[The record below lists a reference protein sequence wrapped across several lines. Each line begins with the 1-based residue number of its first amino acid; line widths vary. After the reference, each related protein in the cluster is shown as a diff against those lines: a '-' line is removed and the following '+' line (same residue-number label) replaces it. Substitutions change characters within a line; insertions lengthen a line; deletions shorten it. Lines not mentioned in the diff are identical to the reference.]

1 MSSNGNHTI
10 DLGNYE
16 EWFILYMDDE
26 LGTEE
31 KAAVENFLLLH
42 PHLQEELDLL
52 LSTRLPADEISF
64 WGKEDLK
71 AEAMKLNAVDENLLL
86 YLDNELPS
94 AGKKAV
100 EEKLATNK
108 DYQLQHALLQQTKL
122 DASEIIP
129 YPNKAE
135 LYRHAERVRFF
146 PMWMRIAV
154 AVVIILF
161 SAYFFVFTANQQ
173 PVASGDVV
181 QQGQPAEQPKSAT
194 PEPNPVERL
203 LSQPAPTVTVK
214 ATTQNKTGTRPKTQA
229 PDFTPQKKNTSEP
242 ATPAVPPTETIALQ
256 KEAAVQIDPARTKT
270 QPALALNIPIATP
283 AVTSATP
290 ATYNEQRN
298 PEVTAG
304 MEGEERTNRTP
315 AKGFLRKVSR
325 FLERRAGIGTVNA
338 DNELLVGAVALKL
351 N

>member
-16 EWFILYMDDE
+16 EWFILYMDEE

-242 ATPAVPPTETIALQ
+242 ATPAVPPRRRRP
-256 KEAAVQIDPARTKT
+256 VAR
-270 QPALALNIPIATP
+270 
-283 AVTSATP
+283 
-290 ATYNEQRN
+290 
-298 PEVTAG
+298 
-304 MEGEERTNRTP
+304 
-315 AKGFLRKVSR
+315 
-325 FLERRAGIGTVNA
+325 RR
-338 DNELLVGAVALKL
+338 
-351 N
+351 